1 MPARCVQIL
10 LPFGVTY
17 TLLVISLWNVLIFL
31 GPIISSKLQAMGD
44 VTSRGRMRVFH
55 GMSKPPMAVGVPV
68 KFKLL
73 TLLKFHPNPANETFL
88 KIGSNGTNDSIL
100 ANKTESASESDD
112 CTLDLEV
119 TDQCLSLVKGS
130 DVKTLNKKP
139 IIPKPQCTLQNLLKN
154 CTRFR
159 YTHRYEDKPVTSE
172 ELEYPLAFAVK
183 MHTAPEQAEQLLRA
197 IYRPHNV
204 YCIHVDQKAEAGV
217 FETMKSIADCLDNVV
232 VIENRT
238 TVVYMSS
245 AAIQAEMKCMQKLME
260 SEVKWKYYINLAGQ
274 EFPLRTNLEIVMML
288 KRLNGANDIESYD
301 HPRFQEWRFKK
312 KFLVI
317 DGKLEQTDVN
327 KERFGYDI
335 QLSKGSAYGMFKRE
349 FVKFVLTDDVARK
362 LINWLNDTSSP
373 EENLWATLNTLPW
386 APGGTY
392 VETRQTFNTHASRA
406 LIWNWDRDVCHG
418 TFVRSVCVFGSG
430 DLKWLT
436 SRPNVIANKFN
447 NDLDPVPLDC
457 LESWLQRRLLHPL
470 LQTVDKQYIAN
481 LPHVKYYNNI
491 DFSHLSTKYLQEKKR
506 KWLEKHSWKPF

>member
-1 MPARCVQIL
+1 MPSRCVQLL
-10 LPFGVTY
+10 LPIGVTY
-17 TLLVISLWNVLIFL
+17 TLLVLSIWNALIFL
-31 GPIISSKLQAMGD
+31 GPIISSKLQAKGD
-44 VTSRGRMRVFH
+44 VTSRARMSVIT
-55 GMSKPPMAVGVPV
+55 GLSKPPMDVGVPV
-68 KFKLL
+68 RFKLL
-73 TLLKFHPNPANETFL
+73 TVLKFHPH
-88 KIGSNGTNDSIL
+88 KTNATIVKTGLNDTDDIVI
-100 ANKTESASESDD
+100 ANKTESSSGSDD
-112 CTLDLEV
+112 CTLNFEV
-119 TDQCLSLVKGS
+119 TDQCISLVKGA
-130 DVKTLNKKP
+130 DVKMKP
-139 IIPKPQCTLQNLLKN
+139 IIPRPHCTLGNLLKN
-154 CTRFR
+154 CSR
-159 YTHRYEDKPVTSE
+159 YRHARGYEDKPVTSQ
-172 ELEYPLAFAVK
+172 ELEYPLAFAIK
-183 MHTAPEQAEQLLRA
+183 MHTSPEQAEQLLRT

-217 FETMKSIADCLDNVV
+217 FDTMKSIARCLDNVE
-232 VIENRT
+232 VIDDRT
-238 TVVYMSS
+238 NVVYMSS
-245 AAIQAEMKCMQKLME
+245 ATIHAEMKCMKRLME
-260 SEVKWKYYINLAGQ
+260 SKVKWKYYINLAGQ

-312 KFLVI
+312 KFLI
-317 DGKLEQTDVN
+317 TDGKLEQTNVD
-327 KERFGYDI
+327 KEPFGYDI
-335 QLSKGSAYGMFKRE
+335 QMSKGSAYGMFKRE
-349 FVKFVLTDDVARK
+349 FVQFVLTDDVARK

-457 LESWLQRRLLHPL
+457 LESWLHRRLVHPL
-470 LQTVDKQYIAN
+470 LQTVDKHYIAN

-491 DFSHLSTKYLQEKKR
+491 DFSHLSTKYFQEKKR
-506 KWLEKHSWKPF
+506 KWLKKHPWKLF